1 MNTDEAFSEAIQLRD
16 AGDLRGAL
24 TLLRELSQTVH
35 DSAALF
41 AVLGGIYWELKE
53 LDEAIECFLKAT
65 ELAPR
70 SETASLG
77 LFHSLWQ
84 QGREAQA
91 LDECKRFMELS
102 DSEDYRSII
111 AEITASGGG
120 EEGTS

>member
-1 MNTDEAFSEAIQLRD
+1 MNTDEAFSKALQLRD
-16 AGDLRGAL
+16 AGDLRGAVK
-24 TLLRELSQTVH
+24 LLRELSQTVY

-41 AVLGGIYWELKE
+41 AVLGGVYWELKE
-53 LDEAIECFLKAT
+53 LDEAIKCFVKAT

-84 QGREAQA
+84 QGRESEA
-91 LDECKRFMELS
+91 LDECKRFMALS

-111 AEITASGGG
+111 AEINADNGGDSGVY
-120 EEGTS
+120 